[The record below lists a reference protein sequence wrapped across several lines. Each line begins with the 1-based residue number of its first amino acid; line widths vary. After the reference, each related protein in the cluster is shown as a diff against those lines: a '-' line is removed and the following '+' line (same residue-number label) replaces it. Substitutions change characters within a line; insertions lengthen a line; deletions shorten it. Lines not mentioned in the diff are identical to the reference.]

1 MRRLVVW
8 RARLGPALLLV
19 ALLAACASSPK
30 PPPEPRLRL
39 QAQEAEASGAR
50 RYAQGEYLAAAQHF
64 SEALRLRL
72 SLDDVP
78 AAARNR
84 LQLAQTRLALGQ
96 AQQALDEAAQVREE
110 GLQLAAGLLQVQARL
125 ALGQGDR
132 ARQQLVPLEAACP
145 VACPEHG
152 RVLLLQARAAW
163 AVGDVAQTVRL
174 CTAAQPR
181 LRERGEER
189 EVANAWRLLAAAQLQ
204 AGNAAAALSAAQAA
218 LAIDRQLALPEK
230 IARDWLLIG
239 DIQRRSGGK
248 PSDADA
254 RAAYLRARAVAQAAR
269 LNDLTQLAEQALQ
282 ETSR

>member
-1 MRRLVVW
+1 MW
-8 RARLGPALLLV
+8 RARSGLTLLLV
-19 ALLAACASSPK
+19 ALLAGCASSPK

-78 AAARNR
+78 AVARNR

-110 GLQLAAGLLQVQARL
+110 GGLQLAAGLLQVQARL
-125 ALGQGDR
+125 ALGQADL
-132 ARQQLVPLEAACP
+132 ARQQLVPLEAACAA
-145 VACPEHG
+145 ACPERG

-174 CTAAQPR
+174 CTAAQPL

-204 AGNAAAALSAAQAA
+204 AGDTAAALSAAQAA
-218 LAIDRQLALPEK
+218 LAIDRQLTLPEK
-230 IARDWLLIG
+230 IARDWLLMG
-239 DIQRRSGGK
+239 DIRRRSGGA
-248 PSDADA
+248 SNGADA
-254 RAAYLRARAVAQAAR
+254 RAAYLRARTVAQAAR

>member
-1 MRRLVVW
+1 VW
-8 RARLGPALLLV
+8 RARPGIALLLA
-19 ALLAACASSPK
+19 ALLAGCASSSR

-39 QAQEAEASGAR
+39 QAQDAEASGAR

-96 AQQALDEAAQVREE
+96 AQQALDEAAQVQDK

-125 ALGQGDR
+125 ALGQVDS

-145 VACPEHG
+145 AACPERG
-152 RVLLLQARAAW
+152 RVLLLQARTAW
-163 AVGDVAQTVRL
+163 AAGDVVQTVRL
-174 CTAAQPR
+174 CTAAQPL

-189 EVANAWRLLAAAQLQ
+189 EVANASRLLAAAQLQ
-204 AGNAAAALSAAQAA
+204 SGDAAAALSAAQAA

-239 DIQRRSGGK
+239 DIQRLSAGVSHGV
-248 PSDADA
+248 DA
-254 RAAYLRARAVAQAAR
+254 RAAYLRARTVAQAAR